1 MPASTTVDRIRR
13 ELADAYERGWDEA
26 LDLARE
32 TLRGATD
39 VTSALVRI
47 EVLSTSRRVGPAQ
60 PVDPQ
65 PAGPPPTTTEPGS

>member
-1 MPASTTVDRIRR
+1 MTEAIDTSNTRMHM
-13 ELADAYERGWDEA
+13 ADAYERGWDEA

-47 EVLSTSRRVGPAQ
+47 EVLATSRRVGPARA
-60 PVDPQ
+60 V
-65 PAGPPPTTTEPGS
+65 EPDS

>member
-1 MPASTTVDRIRR
+1 MPEVSADTRR
-13 ELADAYERGWDEA
+13 EVADAYERGWDEA

-47 EVLSTSRRVGPAQ
+47 EVLATSRRVGPH
-60 PVDPQ
+60 
-65 PAGPPPTTTEPGS
+65 PATEPGA

>member
-1 MPASTTVDRIRR
+1 MPETTTADRIRR
-13 ELADAYERGWDEA
+13 EIADAYERGWDEA

-47 EVLSTSRRVGPAQ
+47 EILATSRRVGPAR
-60 PVDPQ
+60 
-65 PAGPPPTTTEPGS
+65 ATEPGA